1 MMASDSGVMRKS
13 GYLQQDKGVVEYFH
27 QFPLL
32 FQD

>member
-1 MMASDSGVMRKS
+1 MRKS